1 MTHFDEEAALDL
13 LERGI
18 RLAQD
23 NPGEVVRVEF
33 TKLNAC
39 VDLSVDWEDRR
50 DPTFLASLALSAVE
64 DLKRHARGLEP
75 RFGTSVH
82 PLCSLVLRGYTA
94 RLTPSRREIFPN
106 FSRRGSPPRLSL
118 SLD

>member
-82 PLCSLVLRGYTA
+82 PPVQFGSSWLDCTTDAVPARDFPQFLAPGPPASLIT
-94 RLTPSRREIFPN
+94 FP
-106 FSRRGSPPRLSL
+106 
-118 SLD
+118 

>member
-23 NPGEVVRVEF
+23 SPGEVVRVEF

-82 PLCSLVLRGYTA
+82 PLCSLVLRG
-94 RLTPSRREIFPN
+94 
-106 FSRRGSPPRLSL
+106 
-118 SLD
+118 

>member
-64 DLKRHARGLEP
+64 DLKRLSSRGL
-75 RFGTSVH
+75 
-82 PLCSLVLRGYTA
+82 VLASTPCAVWFFVA
-94 RLTPSRREIFPN
+94 RLH
-106 FSRRGSPPRLSL
+106 
-118 SLD
+118 D

>member
-82 PLCSLVLRGYTA
+82 PPLCSLVLRG
-94 RLTPSRREIFPN
+94 
-106 FSRRGSPPRLSL
+106 
-118 SLD
+118 

>member
-18 RLAQD
+18 RLAQG

-39 VDLSVDWEDRR
+39 VDLSVDWEEDGTLRSSPPWHCPPLR
-50 DPTFLASLALSAVE
+50 TLSVMHEVSSRGLVLASTPCAVW
-64 DLKRHARGLEP
+64 
-75 RFGTSVH
+75 FFV
-82 PLCSLVLRGYTA
+82 A
-94 RLTPSRREIFPN
+94 RLHN
-106 FSRRGSPPRLSL
+106 
-118 SLD
+118 

>member
-1 MTHFDEEAALDL
+1 MAYFDEEAALDL

-39 VDLSVDWEDRR
+39 VDLSVDWDDRR

-64 DLKRHARGLEP
+64 DLKRHARVSSRG
-75 RFGTSVH
+75 
-82 PLCSLVLRGYTA
+82 LVLA
-94 RLTPSRREIFPN
+94 STPCAVCSFGADMP
-106 FSRRGSPPRLSL
+106 
-118 SLD
+118 

>member
-23 NPGEVVRVEF
+23 NPGEVV
-33 TKLNAC
+33 C

-82 PLCSLVLRGYTA
+82 PLCSLVLRG
-94 RLTPSRREIFPN
+94 
-106 FSRRGSPPRLSL
+106 
-118 SLD
+118 